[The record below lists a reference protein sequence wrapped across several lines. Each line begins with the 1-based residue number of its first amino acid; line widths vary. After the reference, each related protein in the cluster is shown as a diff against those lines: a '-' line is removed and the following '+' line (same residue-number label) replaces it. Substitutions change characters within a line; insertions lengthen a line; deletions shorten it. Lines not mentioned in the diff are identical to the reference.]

1 MLMRLSGALPVW
13 LDVKIIA
20 SYAFLLEKLRYEL
33 LDM

>member
-13 LDVKIIA
+13 LDVKVIA
-20 SYAFLLEKLRYEL
+20 SHTFLLEELRYEL